1 MKEESLLLLS
11 DLQKLINQVVLI
23 DYTIIILGGKTMRNS
38 KTNELV
44 LTGLFT
50 AIIIIMAFTP
60 LGYIPLVV
68 INATI
73 IHIPVI
79 LGSLFCG
86 PKKGAFLGFVFG
98 FTSCLKA
105 TIVGGTLSSF
115 VFSPVLA
122 ASLVGTSGIFKSL
135 FIAFVPRIL
144 VGVIPYFVYIGIK
157 KVLASEKKNLW
168 GTVLNVLMSVFL
180 AFGVYAFL
188 GKMSESLS
196 QAAALGIGI
205 AVGVVVF
212 IVVEAVFIRKSTQVI
227 PFVYAGV
234 AGAMTNTLL
243 VMGSIFVL
251 YKDAYADAI
260 GVAGNAVLGVI
271 TGVISFNGVIEAIV
285 AAIIVYLVGL
295 VLNTIKPI
303 AAK

>member
-1 MKEESLLLLS
+1 
-11 DLQKLINQVVLI
+11 
-23 DYTIIILGGKTMRNS
+23 MRNS

-115 VFSPVLA
+115 VFSRCLPH
-122 ASLVGTSGIFKSL
+122 
-135 FIAFVPRIL
+135 PW
-144 VGVIPYFVYIGIK
+144 
-157 KVLASEKKNLW
+157 SEP
-168 GTVLNVLMSVFL
+168 
-180 AFGVYAFL
+180 
-188 GKMSESLS
+188 
-196 QAAALGIGI
+196 Q
-205 AVGVVVF
+205 
-212 IVVEAVFIRKSTQVI
+212 
-227 PFVYAGV
+227 
-234 AGAMTNTLL
+234 
-243 VMGSIFVL
+243 
-251 YKDAYADAI
+251 
-260 GVAGNAVLGVI
+260 
-271 TGVISFNGVIEAIV
+271 
-285 AAIIVYLVGL
+285 VYLR
-295 VLNTIKPI
+295 
-303 AAK
+303 AYS